1 MQLDSRYRRFFQSL
15 LSLLSM
21 VSCGLLF
28 FILEQEVVSDQK
40 GQYDHYPYWPLIAF
54 ACIFIINAI
63 NYWLLSN
70 KYVKWMQ
77 NGLLVIELGFL
88 LSSTFAD
95 YPVVLIALKS
105 GLSIFTLIC
114 LFVTIVLGL
123 IYLNLKEFTSPQRVI
138 LFVLKFFSC
147 LVSLGAALFLFA
159 FLLTSGNTYL
169 ALKPAQ
175 QTWVLIGMGLWIG
188 LNIAEGIFI
197 WFKAF
202 RSWWA
207 WLLSVLLVLET
218 GVPVFYDAVLGKDF
232 GETLLGVAI
241 IVVVLVMTYMN
252 NKDVKED

>member
-21 VSCGLLF
+21 ISCALLF
-28 FILEQEVVSDQK
+28 FVLEQEVVSDQK
-40 GQYDHYPYWPLIAF
+40 GQYAHFSYWPLIAF

-88 LSSTFAD
+88 LSSTVAD

-105 GLSIFTLIC
+105 WLSIFTLVC

-123 IYLNLKEFTSPQRVI
+123 IYLNLKEFSSPQRVV
-138 LFVLKFFSC
+138 LFILKFFSC
-147 LVSLGAALFLFA
+147 LVSLGAALFLYLA
-159 FLLTSGNTYL
+159 LLTTGATYL

-175 QTWVLIGMGLWIG
+175 QTWVLIGMSLWIG

-197 WFKAF
+197 WFKPF

-207 WLLSVLLVLET
+207 WLLSILIVLET
-218 GVPVFYDAVLGKDF
+218 GIPVLYDAVLGRDW
-232 GETLLGVAI
+232 GQALLGVAI
-241 IVVVLVMTYMN
+241 IAVVLIMTYLN
-252 NKDVKED
+252 NKEAKKN